1 MKNLTFYLKE
11 LEREWN
17 ITQSWKEKNLAICN
31 SMNDPN
37 GIVLSEICQTERQI
51 QYYLTYMWN
60 LMKKRQMNKH
70 NKTELR

>member
-1 MKNLTFYLKE
+1 
-11 LEREWN
+11 
-17 ITQSWKEKNLAICN
+17 
-31 SMNDPN
+31 MNDPN
-37 GIVLSEICQTERQI
+37 GIVLSEICQTVRQI